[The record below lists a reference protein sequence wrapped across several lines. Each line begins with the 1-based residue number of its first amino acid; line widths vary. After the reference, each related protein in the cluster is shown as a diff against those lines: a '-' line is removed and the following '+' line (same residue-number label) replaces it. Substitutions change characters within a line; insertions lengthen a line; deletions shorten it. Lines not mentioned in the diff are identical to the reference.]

1 MTTFPQ
7 LAFRII
13 KEQELIIGP
22 IAWDQARKVAGLRI
36 VDKKTGEIAIEGSE
50 KDVLQ
55 HLVEQYELLFGR
67 ASVEVC
73 RDAVRSLIHDVPREK
88 LPEVLA

>member
-22 IAWDQARKVAGLRI
+22 IAWDQAGKVSGLSI
-36 VDKKTGEIAIEGSE
+36 VDKAKGELAIKGSE
-50 KDVLQ
+50 KDMLQ
-55 HLVEQYELLFGR
+55 HLVEQYEKLFGR

-73 RDAVRSLIHDVPREK
+73 RDAVRGVINELPK
-88 LPEVLA
+88 NQLPEILL